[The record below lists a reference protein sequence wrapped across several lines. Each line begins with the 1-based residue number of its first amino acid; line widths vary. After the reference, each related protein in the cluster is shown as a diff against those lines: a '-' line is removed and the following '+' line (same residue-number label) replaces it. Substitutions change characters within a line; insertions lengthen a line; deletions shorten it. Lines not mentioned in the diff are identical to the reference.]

1 MTIDE
6 YEVFFIQEK
15 NRRKNRVKIMIF
27 IAGFV
32 AGQIAGMLTLALVS
46 VNRNR
51 EL

>member
-15 NRRKNRVKIMIF
+15 NRRKNRMKLLIF
-27 IAGFV
+27 IAGIFT
-32 AGQIAGMLTLALVS
+32 GQIIGVTALALVS

>member
-15 NRRKNRVKIMIF
+15 NRRKNKLKALIF
-27 IAGFV
+27 IAGLII
-32 AGQIAGMLTLALVS
+32 GQITGVTALALVS

-51 EL
+51 DI

>member
-1 MTIDE
+1 MTLDE

-15 NRRKNRVKIMIF
+15 NRRKNKLKILIF
-27 IAGFV
+27 LAGLIV
-32 AGQIAGMLTLALVS
+32 GQIMGVTALALVS